1 MPAPADNRRPAGRER
16 PGQPVTVTSN
26 AEDIRRPSG
35 RYRALAVL
43 ALAMMLSMAPW
54 FSASAVIPQ
63 LRDDWGLSTGA
74 ASLLI
79 IAVQLGFVAG
89 AVISAGFSLADVVP
103 PRRLML
109 LGTLGA
115 AAANGA
121 LVLVDGPEAAVPLRF
136 LTGAFLAAVYPPA
149 LKAMSTWFTTGRAWP
164 SG

>member
-1 MPAPADNRRPAGRER
+1 
-16 PGQPVTVTSN
+16 
-26 AEDIRRPSG
+26 
-35 RYRALAVL
+35 
-43 ALAMMLSMAPW
+43 MMLSMAPW

-121 LVLVDGPEAAVPLRF
+121 LVLVEGPEAAVALRSEDRVLLHRLLEL
-136 LTGAFLAAVYPPA
+136 LTAQQSWDDTLRVMLRIAALAIAKNRHPAAAKKSGAVSPWSAP
-149 LKAMSTWFTTGRAWP
+149 
-164 SG
+164 